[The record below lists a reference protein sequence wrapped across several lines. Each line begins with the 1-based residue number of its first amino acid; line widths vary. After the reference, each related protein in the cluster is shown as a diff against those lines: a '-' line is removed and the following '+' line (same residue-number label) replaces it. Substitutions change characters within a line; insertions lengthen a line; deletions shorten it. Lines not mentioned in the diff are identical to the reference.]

1 MAQVVVRKSEPADV
15 AAVTKIYQDE
25 KVIAG
30 TLQLPM
36 PSEAMWQKRLENLD
50 QYTYSF
56 VAEVGQQLCGHL
68 VFFVDSKPRRRHVA
82 SFGMGVLASVQG
94 RGVGSALL
102 AAAIDHADNWLNIQ
116 RIEMTVYTDNQAAIG
131 LYKKFGFEIEGESK
145 KYAFRNGQ
153 YVSAYHMARFRP
165 ENTD

>member
-1 MAQVVVRKSEPADV
+1 MAPVVIRKSEPADV
-15 AAVTKIYQDE
+15 SAVTKIYQDE

-30 TLQLPM
+30 TLQLPI

-50 QYTYSF
+50 QHAYSF
-56 VAEVGQQLCGHL
+56 VAEMDQQLCGHL
-68 VFFVDSKPRRRHVA
+68 AFFVDSKPRRRHVA
-82 SFGMGVLASVQG
+82 SFGMGVLEQFQG
-94 RGVGSALL
+94 KGVGSALL

-116 RIEMTVYTDNQAAIG
+116 RIEITAYTDNQTAIG

-165 ENTD
+165 ENMD